1 MIARRSFVGAGAGSV
16 LLAAAAIAAPRIVRA
31 QAPVNLR
38 LQGFLAPAATPQKAL
53 ETLAADLKQSS
64 GGRINLAVLPAGGA
78 VAVTET
84 LNAIANGILDGHY
97 SAPSFF
103 ASRDPGFTLLGDT
116 GAAYDSVDQRD
127 RWFREGGGIAVA
139 RELYDRYGLYYVD
152 QVFWPS
158 EHIPARRA
166 INGVDDLKGL
176 KIRVPPG
183 MIAEVMNRA
192 GAAVVNLPGA
202 EVFNALQSGVI
213 DATDWASPGQNQ
225 EVGLYKAAKFSINA
239 SHSMP
244 TTEVSFGKRRWE
256 SLPAEV
262 KKLIEDGVKKMNA
275 QLQTQLRDIDSR
287 AIGTIKGEGVQVID
301 WPKAEVARLRAVTTR
316 VQMELG
322 ARNPIARKLLDSHR
336 AFMAKSGLSLS

>member
-1 MIARRSFVGAGAGSV
+1 MIDRRKFVGAGGAVTITGM
-16 LLAAAAIAAPRIVRA
+16 AAPFVVRA

-38 LQGFLAPAATPQKAL
+38 MQGFLAPAATPQKAF
-53 ETLAADLKQSS
+53 EAFAADIKQTS
-64 GGRINLAVLPAGGA
+64 GGRVTIAVLPAGGA

-84 LNAIANGILDGHY
+84 LNAISNGVLDGHY

-116 GAAYDSVDQRD
+116 GAAYDTVDQRD
-127 RWFREGGGIAVA
+127 RWFRDGGGIAVA
-139 RELYDRYGLYYVD
+139 RELYDKYGLHYVD

-158 EHIPARRA
+158 EHIPSRRA
-166 INGVDDLKGL
+166 LNGYDDLKGL

-192 GAAVVNLPGA
+192 GAAVVSLPGA

-225 EVGLYKAAKFSINA
+225 EVGLYRAAKFSINA

-244 TTEVSFGKRRWE
+244 TTEVSFSKKRWDG
-256 SLPAEV
+256 LPAEV
-262 KKLIEDGVKKMNA
+262 RQMIEAGVKKMHTGLLTSLRENDTKALA
-275 QLQTQLRDIDSR
+275 QMKTD
-287 AIGTIKGEGVQVID
+287 GVTVID
-301 WPKAEVARLRAVTTR
+301 WNKAEVARLRAVTVR

-336 AFMAKSGLSLS
+336 AFMAKNGLALS